1 MNNVENIILS
11 IMTISDLEN
20 IKDILISDFD
30 DYWNYNTLKEELT
43 CKNSIYAFFFCHI
56 YSKSDKTNAAVP
68 RKMPCIRSAW
78 MAVFGNIR
86 YHCIFFPES
95 YQKKGFFPAAFS
107 VPKSSSAFI
116 NPPSQ

>member
-43 CKNSIYAFFFCHI
+43 CENSIYIVAKQESTHI
-56 YSKSDKTNAAVP
+56 IDKQGLPGFSSKTKTNKNHNNDSENSSLQNTIVGFAGI
-68 RKMPCIRSAW
+68 KIIFSRS
-78 MAVFGNIR
+78 
-86 YHCIFFPES
+86 
-95 YQKKGFFPAAFS
+95 
-107 VPKSSSAFI
+107 
-116 NPPSQ
+116 